1 MDKQPFTDQ
10 DLKGWAKF
18 FVIVGAGLL
27 LLYFIVPE
35 DDRACIL
42 FFRVCFQDEA
52 STLTHLRLV

>member
-42 FFRVCFQDEA
+42 FFGV
-52 STLTHLRLV
+52 VMV